1 MTDDLSRPIAY
12 MPRIAEYYRVL
23 GFSAPYRYAQF
34 EDVPFSP
41 LVKPLSATGIALV
54 TTAAPFRPEL
64 GDQGPGASYNSAAKF
79 FEVYAVPIE
88 PPPDLRIS
96 HVTYDRKHTSA
107 EDPGTW
113 LPLAALKAA
122 AEDGRIGALTR
133 HVYGMPTNRSQ
144 RTSIETDAP
153 ALLTRIREDGGEA
166 AVLAANCPICHQSI
180 SLAARHLEANGIP
193 TVVMGCAKDIV
204 EHVGVPRLLFS
215 DFPLGNAAGR
225 PHDPESQRQ
234 TLALALDLLEA
245 ATSPRTTRQSPLV
258 WPGDPSWKLDFSNA
272 SRMTADEIAAARLAF
287 DAREAIARQL
297 REATTRAAD

>member
-1 MTDDLSRPIAY
+1 VSL
-12 MPRIAEYYRVL
+12 
-23 GFSAPYRYAQF
+23 APLR
-34 EDVPFSP
+34 
-41 LVKPLSATGIALV
+41 KPLSQTRVALV

-64 GDQGPGASYNSAAKF
+64 GDQGPGAPYNAAAKF

-122 AEDGRIGALTR
+122 AQAGRIGALTR

-153 ALLTRIREDGGEA
+153 ALLARIREDGGEA

-204 EHVGVPRLLFS
+204 EHVGVPRFLFS

-225 PHDPESQRQ
+225 PHDPHSQQQ
-234 TLALALDLLEA
+234 TLALALDFLET
-245 ATSPRTTRQSPLV
+245 ATAPRTTRQSPLV

-272 SRMTADEIAAARLAF
+272 SQMTAAQIADARRAF